1 MARKTG
7 LWSLSW
13 GWRARNMC
21 RGEHNSQY
29 WPNSSTRQGLRTY
42 SFPWACYM
50 KLDCLIPLATKNL
63 FCCLH
68 FIPYLN
74 WCHLLSILG
83 LSGNNNISE
92 YPTGLCMLA
101 LFFRHDLPNFLC
113 NCYCFFISLVTR
125 YIIAIEAVSQVPI
138 LLPKWNHAVAVPVPT
153 TECKNYF
160 ICRFQ
165 QN

>member
-113 NCYCFFISLVTR
+113 NCYCFFYFSCHPLHNCHWSCKPGSNFT
-125 YIIAIEAVSQVPI
+125 SQMKPCCGSSSAHN
-138 LLPKWNHAVAVPVPT
+138 WM
-153 TECKNYF
+153 
-160 ICRFQ
+160 
-165 QN
+165 